1 MKKIWLAVATG
12 ILGMVF
18 ASSLVWSQPHAP
30 LQSQGTVDT
39 TAR

>member
-1 MKKIWLAVATG
+1 MKKIWFAVATG

-30 LQSQGTVDT
+30 LQSQGTADPA
-39 TAR
+39 AR

>member
-18 ASSLVWSQPHAP
+18 ASSLVWSQASAGVTG
-30 LQSQGTVDT
+30 SQVI
-39 TAR
+39 AH